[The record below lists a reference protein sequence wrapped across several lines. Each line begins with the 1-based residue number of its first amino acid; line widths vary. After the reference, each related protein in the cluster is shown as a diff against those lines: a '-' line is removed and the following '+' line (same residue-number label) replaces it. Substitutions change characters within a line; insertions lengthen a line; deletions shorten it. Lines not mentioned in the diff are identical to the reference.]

1 MTLEEAIEHA
11 KSQAIKLGCT
21 ECGKEH
27 EQLAEWLKE
36 LKEYKKQVFK
46 LGDIVYWYDDDYRY
60 FESAIKNISICLT
73 ELMNTLHRILILSQK
88 IQGTGYLK
96 MNFFEMNIFKYNSQY

>member
-1 MTLEEAIEHA
+1 MTLEEAIKHA
-11 KSQAIKLGCT
+11 EFTVGALGCN

-46 LGDIVYWYDDDYRY
+46 LGDTVYWYDDDYRY
-60 FESAIKNISICLT
+60 FESTVKNICLLSDGSYEYSAQDIDFTT
-73 ELMNTLHRILILSQK
+73 EDIGDWVFENE
-88 IQGTGYLK
+88 YLRDEH
-96 MNFFEMNIFKYNSQY
+96 FNI

>member
-60 FESAIKNISICLT
+60 FESAIKNISILSDGTYEYSTQDIDFVT
-73 ELMNTLHRILILSQK
+73 EDIGNWV
-88 IQGTGYLK
+88 
-96 MNFFEMNIFKYNSQY
+96 FENEFLRNEHFQI